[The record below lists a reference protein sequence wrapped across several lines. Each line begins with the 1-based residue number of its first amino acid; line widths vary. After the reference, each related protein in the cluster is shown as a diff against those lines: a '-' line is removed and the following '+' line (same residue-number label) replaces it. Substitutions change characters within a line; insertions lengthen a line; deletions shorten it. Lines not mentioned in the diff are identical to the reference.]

1 MAINVKDIANEVA
14 LTGVVAGYKIEKKQV
29 EARWDS
35 NDFKKGDKVDAH
47 NGYFTIQTG
56 DNQFATV
63 NVRDRIVSFYN
74 GEMDNTSKALEA
86 MANEE
91 VDTYFKTKDLTQ
103 TPVISA
109 WGKDKQGH
117 TNLKMVDN
125 YYYGQSGELVE
136 NYRVELGF
144 AKISLGDPKEDPR
157 FDNEVVLNG
166 LVEDIKPEISKA
178 TDEET
183 GRAIVTMS
191 IPYTYG
197 SKDHQVIRCIKTQF
211 VAGVVEIEE
220 NGEIETFDLGAELL
234 NYPDDVLGFSWEA
247 VVELNGYTVETET
260 EVEEHEEGGRRG
272 FGRKRKTVNTNRTT
286 VREMLL
292 VGLNQLGDGEV
303 FDAEDIRDAFNLR
316 QADIASAL
324 KKWEEKQNE
333 PKQETTGGARRG
345 SFRANANTTSTEAPK
360 SEGTATGATTRNRFR
375 R

>member
-14 LTGVVAGYKIEKKQV
+14 LTGVVAGYKIEKKQI

-56 DNQFATV
+56 ENQFATV
-63 NVRDRIVSFYN
+63 NVQNRIVSFYN

-91 VDTYFKTKDLTQ
+91 LDTYYKTKDLTQ
-103 TPVISA
+103 TPVISV

-125 YYYGQSGELVE
+125 YYIGQTGEVVE

-144 AKISLGDPKEDPR
+144 AKISLGDPKEEPR

-166 LVEDIKPEISKA
+166 LVEDIKPEIDKA

-197 SKDHQVIRCIKTQF
+197 SKDNQVIRCIKTQF

-220 NGEIETFDLGAELL
+220 NGEVETFDLGAELL
-234 NYPDDVLGFSWEA
+234 DYPDEVLGFSWEA
-247 VVELNGYTVETET
+247 VVELNGYTIETET
-260 EVEEHEEGGRRG
+260 EVEEPEEGTKRG
-272 FGRKRKTVNTNRTT
+272 FGRKRKTVNTKRTT

-292 VGLNQLGDGEV
+292 VGLNPLGDGEV
-303 FDAEDIRDAFNLR
+303 FDADDIRDAYNLR
-316 QADIASAL
+316 QADIAS
-324 KKWEEKQNE
+324 KQKDWEEKQKE

-345 SFRANANTTSTEAPK
+345 SFRANATSSETPK
-360 SEGTATGATTRNRFR
+360 SEGTATTGTTRNRFR

>member
-1 MAINVKDIANEVA
+1 MAINVKNVMNSVA

-35 NDFKKGDKVDAH
+35 NDFKKGQMVDGH
-47 NGYFTIQTG
+47 DGYFTIQTG
-56 DNQFATV
+56 ENQFATV
-63 NVRDRIVSFYN
+63 NVQNRIISKYN
-74 GEMDNTSKALEA
+74 GELDQTSKALEA

-103 TPVISA
+103 TPTISV
-109 WGKDKQGH
+109 WGKDKQGN
-117 TNLKMVDN
+117 TNLKMVDK
-125 YYYGQSGELVE
+125 YYYSQSGELVE

-144 AKISLGDPKEDPR
+144 AKISLGDSKEDPR

-166 LVEDIKPEISKA
+166 LVEDIKPEIDKA
-178 TDEET
+178 ADEET

-191 IPYTYG
+191 IPYTHG
-197 SKDHQVIRCIKTQF
+197 SKDNQVIRCVKTQF

-220 NGEIETFDLGAELL
+220 DGQVETFDLGAELL
-234 NYPDDVLGFSWEA
+234 DYPDEVLGFSWEA

-260 EVEEHEEGGRRG
+260 EVEEPEESGRRG
-272 FGRKRKTVNTNRTT
+272 FGRKRKTVNTKRTT

-292 VGLNQLGDGEV
+292 VGLNPLGDGEV
-303 FDAEDIRDAFNLR
+303 FDADDIRDAYNLR
-316 QADIASAL
+316 QADIAS
-324 KKWEEKQNE
+324 KQKDWEEKQKE

-345 SFRANANTTSTEAPK
+345 SFRANATSTEAPK
-360 SEGTATGATTRNRFR
+360 AEGTTTGATTRNRFR